1 MIRAGILVVKET
13 GQKTTIQG
21 EEHRYVRCVLADDT
35 NPERRFECRV
45 LDVDDVGVNIGE
57 PIQLQVQKVVTDRR
71 SGVVRFDCT
80 LLPPGD

>member
-21 EEHRYVRCVLADDT
+21 EEHRYVRCVLADET

-45 LDVDDVGVNIGE
+45 LDVDDVGVNI
-57 PIQLQVQKVVTDRR
+57 
-71 SGVVRFDCT
+71 
-80 LLPPGD
+80 